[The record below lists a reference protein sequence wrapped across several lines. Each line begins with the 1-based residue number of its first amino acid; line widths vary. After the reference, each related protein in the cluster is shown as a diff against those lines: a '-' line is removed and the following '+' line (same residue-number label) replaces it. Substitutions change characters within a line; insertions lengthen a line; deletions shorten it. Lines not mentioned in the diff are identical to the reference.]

1 MMHVC
6 LLITNKTYDFDH
18 SRHNQCIAV
27 SMYRQRTGLTKSYL
41 LVLSPQMHHLVR
53 QRPHRYFAPQST
65 LGRTSRS
72 SNASELE
79 RLTQLEDKVQQKE
92 QSLMMAG
99 DQVTALE
106 LEVAAARDA
115 IMEVDMKLP
124 KLEQEK
130 KLAVASRN
138 FKAAGKASGALKE
151 VQASRTAAEETLER
165 VTGDLDAVRDGM
177 KQSADE
183 LADNKATLLEGTQEV
198 DRQRAE
204 ALHRSRLLV
213 KRAMRAVKG
222 SGLEVNGTGAP
233 QLVEACTQVLSS
245 DLVVCTAEID
255 SLCKKHESAAE
266 GWQVAG
272 GEDEGLAGEGLEVA
286 EEEEEDDTA
295 EETGDDRSWETI
307 MLGETP
313 VGGAEDDEV
322 EGEGVQKVDEEEA
335 VLGADAA
342 VETETAVDLDEDEF
356 VGEAGGDVDDLVDV
370 QVDAQIDAQG
380 GAQVEGQSIE
390 ASETAGEQ
398 QVDGSADGLVGYEQ
412 AIAQEDENAD
422 AAKTEVDGSV
432 MVAPFGPGVVTTDAP
447 RSGFLG
453 EDMVEVTF
461 PFGVG
466 YVPSTMAPDNRPN
479 VGVGGEEGDAAEY
492 KDVEDDTVGLGAQ
505 HADMNTEQP
514 VEEDAQAGG
523 EAGVEVEVEQT
534 AAQEE
539 QLDNTALIGELQ
551 ERLDELDAAIETSV
565 IEEDFDAADELET
578 QAAAIRANIAALA

>member
-1 MMHVC
+1 
-6 LLITNKTYDFDH
+6 
-18 SRHNQCIAV
+18 
-27 SMYRQRTGLTKSYL
+27 
-41 LVLSPQMHHLVR
+41 
-53 QRPHRYFAPQST
+53 
-65 LGRTSRS
+65 
-72 SNASELE
+72 
-79 RLTQLEDKVQQKE
+79 
-92 QSLMMAG
+92 MMAG

-151 VQASRTAAEETLER
+151 MQASRTAAEETLER

-222 SGLEVNGTGAP
+222 SGLELNGTGAP
-233 QLVEACTQVLSS
+233 QLVDACTQVLSS
-245 DLVVCTAEID
+245 DLVVCTSEID

-272 GEDEGLAGEGLEVA
+272 GEDEGVAEEGLEVA

-313 VGGAEDDEV
+313 VGGAEDDEF
-322 EGEGVQKVDEEEA
+322 EGKGVGKVDDEEA

-342 VETETAVDLDEDEF
+342 VETETAADVDEDEF
-356 VGEAGGDVDDLVDV
+356 VGEAGGDVDDLVDA
-370 QVDAQIDAQG
+370 QVD
-380 GAQVEGQSIE
+380 AQVEGQSIE
-390 ASETAGEQ
+390 TPEAAGEQ
-398 QVDGSADGLVGYEQ
+398 QVDGGSADGLVGYEQ
-412 AIAQEDENAD
+412 AIVQKDEND
-422 AAKTEVDGSV
+422 DSAKTEVVGSV

-453 EDMVEVTF
+453 EDMVEITF

-466 YVPSTMAPDNRPN
+466 YVPASMAPDNPPN
-479 VGVGGEEGDAAEY
+479 EGVGVEEGDAAEY
-492 KDVEDDTVGLGAQ
+492 KDDTVGLGEL
-505 HADMNTEQP
+505 HADMNAEQP

-523 EAGVEVEVEQT
+523 EADVELEVEQT
-534 AAQEE
+534 TAQEEE

-551 ERLDELDAAIETSV
+551 GQLDELDAAIETSV

>member
-1 MMHVC
+1 
-6 LLITNKTYDFDH
+6 
-18 SRHNQCIAV
+18 
-27 SMYRQRTGLTKSYL
+27 
-41 LVLSPQMHHLVR
+41 MHHCFNV
-53 QRPHRYFAPQST
+53 QTTHRPDQILPFILCLPKCTTLCGNAPFVTLPRHFASQST

-79 RLTQLEDKVQQKE
+79 RLAQLEDKVQQKE

-151 VQASRTAAEETLER
+151 MQASRTAAEETLER

-222 SGLEVNGTGAP
+222 SGLELNGTGAP
-233 QLVEACTQVLSS
+233 QLVDACTQVLSS
-245 DLVVCTAEID
+245 DLVVCTSEID

-272 GEDEGLAGEGLEVA
+272 GEDEGVAEEGLEVA

-313 VGGAEDDEV
+313 VGGAEDDEF
-322 EGEGVQKVDEEEA
+322 EGKGVGKVDDEEA

-342 VETETAVDLDEDEF
+342 VETETAADVDEDEF
-356 VGEAGGDVDDLVDV
+356 VGEAGGDVDDLVDA
-370 QVDAQIDAQG
+370 QVD
-380 GAQVEGQSIE
+380 AQVEGQSIE
-390 ASETAGEQ
+390 TPEAAGEQ
-398 QVDGSADGLVGYEQ
+398 QVDGGSADGLVGYEQ
-412 AIAQEDENAD
+412 AIVQKDEND
-422 AAKTEVDGSV
+422 DSAKTEVVGSV

-453 EDMVEVTF
+453 EDMVEITF

-466 YVPSTMAPDNRPN
+466 YVPASMAPDNPPN
-479 VGVGGEEGDAAEY
+479 EGVGVEEGDAAEY
-492 KDVEDDTVGLGAQ
+492 KDDTVGLGEL
-505 HADMNTEQP
+505 HADMNAEQP

-523 EAGVEVEVEQT
+523 EADVELEVEQT
-534 AAQEE
+534 TAQEEE

-551 ERLDELDAAIETSV
+551 GQLDELDAAIETSV